1 MTMIKVS
8 VILPVYGVADYIEAC
23 THSLLAQTLQ
33 EVEFLF
39 VDDHGPDDSIAILQ
53 RTIEGHPRASQFRV
67 LTPEHNLGAGMA
79 RNFGIP
85 EAKGEYISFIDPD
98 DTVEPDMLEVLYN
111 KAKLFNA
118 DICCCYMQKC
128 FPDGSTGDLLVNPHV
143 TEGPL
148 THDNRAYVLTH
159 YVSLFASMIYR
170 REMVIN
176 NDIHF
181 PEDRAA
187 DDSFFVSCVW
197 MKAASVAYVDRPLY
211 HYLIRP
217 GSVTTT
223 LQSDKYKKRLAVFGK
238 LMQYARDHNVYDEF
252 KPELDYMY
260 LKKGYLSSVANHVR
274 NSSKP
279 SKEAFAEI
287 YGELLKQVPDY
298 KRNHYYRSNI
308 AMRILISLLRW
319 CPSLATVVL
328 RWYIKKNNIIS

>member
-1 MTMIKVS
+1 MIKVS
-8 VILPVYGVADYIEAC
+8 VVLPVYGVAEYIEAC
-23 THSLLAQTLQ
+23 TRSLLAQTLE

-53 RTIEGHPRASQFRV
+53 RTIEGHPRAHQFRV
-67 LTPEHNLGAGMA
+67 LTPDHNLGAGMA

-85 EAKGEYISFIDPD
+85 EAQGEYISFIDPD

-111 KAKLFNA
+111 KAKSLDS

-128 FPDGSTGDLLVNPHV
+128 FPDGTTGDLLVNPHV
-143 TEGPL
+143 AEGPL
-148 THDNRAYVLTH
+148 THDSRAYVLTH

-170 REMVIN
+170 REMVMD
-176 NDIHF
+176 NDIRF

-197 MKAASVAYVDRPLY
+197 MKARSVAYVDRPLY

-238 LMQYARDHNVYDEF
+238 LMAYAKEHGVYEEF
-252 KPELDYMY
+252 KPEIDYMY
-260 LKKGYLSSVANHVR
+260 LKKGYLSSVANYIR
-274 NSSKP
+274 NSRRP
-279 SKEAFAEI
+279 SYSTYEEI
-287 YGELLKQVPDY
+287 HEELIRQVPDY
-298 KRNHYYRSNI
+298 RQNRYLRGNFV
-308 AMRILISLLRW
+308 MRILMQLLRR
-319 CPSLATVVL
+319 CPAVATVAL

>member
-1 MTMIKVS
+1 MIKVS

-23 THSLLAQTLQ
+23 TKSLLAQTLND
-33 EVEFLF
+33 VEFLF
-39 VDDHGPDDSIAILQ
+39 VDDHGPDNSIEIMR
-53 RTIEGHPRASQFRV
+53 RTIEGHPRANQFRV

-79 RNFGIP
+79 RNYGIP
-85 EAKGEYISFIDPD
+85 EAQGEYISFIDPD

-111 KAKLFNA
+111 RAKELDT

-128 FPDGSTGDLLVNPHV
+128 FPDGSNGDLLVNPRV
-143 TEGPL
+143 EEGAL
-148 THDNRAYVLTH
+148 THDSRAYVLTN

-170 REMVIN
+170 RQMILD
-176 NDIHF
+176 NDIRF

-197 MKAASVAYVDRPLY
+197 MKTRSVAYVERPMY

-223 LQSDKYKKRLAVFGK
+223 KQSDKYKKRLAVFGK
-238 LMQYARDHNVYDEF
+238 LMAYAKNHGTYDEF

-260 LKKGYLSSVANHVR
+260 IKKGYLSSLANYIR

-279 SKEAFAEI
+279 QAATYREI
-287 YGELLKQVPDY
+287 YDELLAQVPDY
-298 KRNHYYRSNI
+298 RQNHYYRSNTV
-308 AMRILISLLRW
+308 MRILFQLIQR
-319 CPSLATVVL
+319 CPAVATVAL
-328 RWYIKKNNIIS
+328 RWYIKKNNIVS

>member
-1 MTMIKVS
+1 MIKVS
-8 VILPVYGVADYIEAC
+8 VILPVYGVAEYIEAC
-23 THSLLAQTLQ
+23 VKSLLAQTL
-33 EVEFLF
+33 EDVEFLF
-39 VDDHGPDDSIAILQ
+39 VDDHGSDDSIAILQ

-85 EAKGEYISFIDPD
+85 EAQGEYISFIDPD

-111 KAKLFNA
+111 KAKSMDS

-143 TEGPL
+143 EEGEL
-148 THDNRAYVLTH
+148 THEKRAYVLTH
-159 YVSLFASMIYR
+159 YVSLFASMVYR
-170 REMVIN
+170 REMVLQH
-176 NDIHF
+176 DIRF

-197 MKAASVAYVDRPLY
+197 MKARSVAYVDRPLY

-223 LQSDKYKKRLAVFGK
+223 MQSDKYRKRLTVFRK
-238 LMQYARDHNVYDEF
+238 LMQYAKEHGVYDEY
-252 KPELDYMY
+252 KAELDYMY

-279 SKEAFAEI
+279 SQEAFDEI
-287 YGELLKQVPDY
+287 YAELLRQVPDY
-298 KRNHYYRSNI
+298 VSCHYYRSDI
-308 AMRILISLLRW
+308 AMRVLVFLLRH
-319 CPSLATVVL
+319 CPSLATPAL
-328 RWYIKKNNIIS
+328 RYIINKKNIIT

>member
-1 MTMIKVS
+1 MIKVS
-8 VILPVYGVADYIEAC
+8 VILPVYGVAEYIEAC
-23 THSLLAQTLQ
+23 TRSLLAQTLE

-39 VDDHGPDDSIAILQ
+39 VDDHGPDDSIAILE
-53 RTIEGHPRASQFRV
+53 RTIEGHPRAHQFRV
-67 LTPEHNLGAGMA
+67 LTPDHNLGAGMA

-98 DTVEPDMLEVLYN
+98 DTVEPDILEVLYN
-111 KAKLFNA
+111 KAKGVDA

-128 FPDGSTGDLLVNPHV
+128 FPDGSRGDLLINPHV
-143 TEGPL
+143 AEGAL
-148 THDNRAYVLTH
+148 THESRAYVLTH

-170 REMVIN
+170 REMIVA
-176 NDIHF
+176 NDIRF

-187 DDSFFVSCVW
+187 DDSYFVSCVW
-197 MKAASVAYVDRPLY
+197 MKAGSVAYVDRPLY

-223 LQSDKYKKRLAVFGK
+223 LQSDKYRKRLRVFSK
-238 LMQYARDHNVYDEF
+238 LMAYAKEHDVYKEY

-279 SKEAFAEI
+279 SREAFEEI
-287 YGELLKQVPDY
+287 YDELLKQVPDY
-298 KRNHYYRSNI
+298 AECHYYREDF
-308 AMRILISLLRW
+308 AMRALVFLLRR
-319 CPSLATVVL
+319 CPSLATPAL
-328 RWYIKKNNIIS
+328 RYIIKKKNIIT

>member
-1 MTMIKVS
+1 MIKVS
-8 VILPVYGVADYIEAC
+8 VILPVYGVAEYIEAC
-23 THSLLAQTLQ
+23 TKSLLAQTL
-33 EVEFLF
+33 EDVEFLF
-39 VDDHGPDDSIAILQ
+39 VDDHGPDDSIAILK
-53 RTIEGHPRASQFRV
+53 RTIEGHPRAGQFRV

-85 EAKGEYISFIDPD
+85 EAQGEYISFIDPD

-111 KAKLFNA
+111 KAKSIDA

-128 FPDGSTGDLLVNPHV
+128 FPDGSNGDMLINPHV
-143 TEGPL
+143 AEGPL
-148 THDNRAYVLTH
+148 THDSRAYVLTH

-170 REMVIN
+170 REMVVQ
-176 NDIHF
+176 NDILF

-187 DDSFFVSCVW
+187 DDSYFVSCVW

-223 LQSDKYKKRLAVFGK
+223 MQSDKYRKRLTVFSK
-238 LMQYARDHNVYDEF
+238 LMQYAKEHGVYEEY
-252 KPELDYMY
+252 KAELDYMY

-279 SKEAFAEI
+279 SQAAFDEI
-287 YGELLKQVPDY
+287 YAELLKQVPDY
-298 KRNHYYRSNI
+298 TACRYYRSDL
-308 AMRILISLLRW
+308 AMRALVFLLRH
-319 CPSLATVVL
+319 CPALAVPVL
-328 RWYIKKNNIIS
+328 RYIIKKKNIIT

>member
-1 MTMIKVS
+1 MTKVS
-8 VILPVYGVADYIEAC
+8 VILPVYGVAEYIEKC
-23 THSLLAQTLQ
+23 VQSLLAQTLD

-85 EAKGEYISFIDPD
+85 EAQGEYIAFIDPD

-111 KAKLFNA
+111 KAKSIDA

-143 TEGPL
+143 EEGTL
-148 THDNRAYVLTH
+148 SHESRAYILTH

-170 REMVIN
+170 REMVVA
-176 NDIHF
+176 NDIRF

-187 DDSFFVSCVW
+187 DDSYFVSCVW
-197 MKAASVAYVDRPLY
+197 MKARSVAYVDRPLY

-223 LQSDKYKKRLAVFGK
+223 MQSDKYKKRLSVFGK
-238 LMQYARDHNVYDEF
+238 LMQYARTHGVYDDF
-252 KPELDYMY
+252 KDELDYMY
-260 LKKGYLSSVANHVR
+260 LKKGYLSSVANHIR
-274 NSSKP
+274 NSSRP
-279 SKEAFAEI
+279 SAEAFRAI
-287 YGELLKQVPDY
+287 HDELVRLIPDY
-298 KRNHYYRSNI
+298 RENRYLKRNKV
-308 AMRILISLLRW
+308 MRLLIWLLHH
-319 CPSLATVVL
+319 CPATATAVM
-328 RWYIKKNNIIS
+328 RWYIKKNNIVS

>member
-1 MTMIKVS
+1 MIKVS

-23 THSLLAQTLQ
+23 TKSLLAQTLD

-39 VDDHGPDDSIAILQ
+39 VDDHGPDDSIAILK

-85 EAKGEYISFIDPD
+85 EAEGEYISFIDPD
-98 DTVEPDMLEVLYN
+98 DTVEPDMLQVLYSRA
-111 KAKLFNA
+111 KAMDS

-128 FPDGSTGDLLVNPHV
+128 FPDGSTGDLLMNPHV
-143 TEGPL
+143 PEGPL
-148 THDNRAYVLTH
+148 THDSRAFVLTH

-170 REMVIN
+170 REMVVA
-176 NDIHF
+176 NDIRF

-187 DDSFFVSCVW
+187 DDSYFVSCVW
-197 MKAASVAYVDRPLY
+197 MKTASVAYVDRPLY

-223 LQSDKYKKRLAVFGK
+223 LQSDKYKKRLAVFSK
-238 LMQYARDHNVYDEF
+238 LMQYARTHGVYDEF
-252 KPELDYMY
+252 KLELDYMY
-260 LKKGYLSSVANHVR
+260 LKKGYLSSVANYIR

-279 SKEAFAEI
+279 SPATYREI
-287 YGELLKQVPDY
+287 YEELLRVIPDY
-298 KRNHYYRSNI
+298 KGNRYLKDNMV
-308 AMRILISLLRW
+308 MRLLIWTLQH
-319 CPSLATVVL
+319 CPAVATVVM

>member
-1 MTMIKVS
+1 MIKVS

-23 THSLLAQTLQ
+23 TKSLLAQTLD

-39 VDDHGPDDSIAILQ
+39 VDDHGPDDSIAILK

-85 EAKGEYISFIDPD
+85 EAEGEYISFIDPD
-98 DTVEPDMLEVLYN
+98 DTVEPDMLEVLYSRA
-111 KAKLFNA
+111 KAMDS

-128 FPDGSTGDLLVNPHV
+128 FPDGSTGDLLMNPHV
-143 TEGPL
+143 PEGPL
-148 THDNRAYVLTH
+148 THDSRAFVLTH

-170 REMVIN
+170 REMVVA
-176 NDIHF
+176 NDIRF

-187 DDSFFVSCVW
+187 DDSYFVSCVW

-223 LQSDKYKKRLAVFGK
+223 LQSDKYKKRLAVFSK
-238 LMQYARDHNVYDEF
+238 LMQYARTHGVYDEF
-252 KPELDYMY
+252 KLELDYMY
-260 LKKGYLSSVANHVR
+260 LKKGYLSSVANYIR

-279 SKEAFAEI
+279 SPATYREI
-287 YGELLKQVPDY
+287 HDELLRVIPDY
-298 KRNHYYRSNI
+298 KGNRYLKDNMV
-308 AMRILISLLRW
+308 MRLLIWTLQH
-319 CPSLATVVL
+319 CPAVATVVM

>member
-1 MTMIKVS
+1 MIKVS

-23 THSLLAQTLQ
+23 TKSLLAQTLN

-39 VDDHGPDDSIAILQ
+39 VDDHGPDDSIAIMQ
-53 RTIEGHPRASQFRV
+53 RTIEGHPRASQFHV
-67 LTPEHNLGAGMA
+67 LTPSHNLGAGMA

-98 DTVEPDMLEVLYN
+98 DTVEPDMLETLYN
-111 KAKLFNA
+111 KAKSIDS

-128 FPDGSTGDLLVNPHV
+128 FPDGSNGDLLINPHV
-143 TEGPL
+143 TEGTL

-170 REMVIN
+170 REMIVN
-176 NDIHF
+176 NNILF

-187 DDSFFVSCVW
+187 DDSYFVSCVW
-197 MKAASVAYVDRPLY
+197 MKTASVAYVDRPLY

-223 LQSDKYKKRLAVFGK
+223 KQSDKYKKRLIVFSK
-238 LMQYARDHNVYDEF
+238 LMQYAKEHGVYNEYKD
-252 KPELDYMY
+252 ELDYMY
-260 LKKGYLSSVANHVR
+260 IKKGYLSSIANHVR

-279 SKEAFAEI
+279 SSEAFKEI
-287 YGELLKQVPDY
+287 YEELLRQVPDY
-298 KRNHYYRSNI
+298 QSNCYYSTNI
-308 AMRILISLLRW
+308 VMRFLLFLIKH
-319 CPSLATVVL
+319 CPTLATIAL
-328 RWYIKKNNIIS
+328 RAYIKKNNIIS

>member
-1 MTMIKVS
+1 MIKVS

-23 THSLLAQTLQ
+23 TKSLLAQTLD

-39 VDDHGPDDSIAILQ
+39 VDDHGPDDSIAILK

-85 EAKGEYISFIDPD
+85 EAEGEYISFIDPD
-98 DTVEPDMLEVLYN
+98 DTVEPDMLQVLYSRA
-111 KAKLFNA
+111 KAMDS

-128 FPDGSTGDLLVNPHV
+128 FPDGSTGDLLMNPHV
-143 TEGPL
+143 PEGPL
-148 THDNRAYVLTH
+148 THDSRAFVLTH

-170 REMVIN
+170 REMVVA
-176 NDIHF
+176 NDIRF

-187 DDSFFVSCVW
+187 DDSYFVSCVW

-223 LQSDKYKKRLAVFGK
+223 LQSDKYKKRLAVFSK
-238 LMQYARDHNVYDEF
+238 LMQYARTHGVYDEF
-252 KPELDYMY
+252 KLELDYMY
-260 LKKGYLSSVANHVR
+260 LKKGYLSSVANYIR

-279 SKEAFAEI
+279 SPATYREI
-287 YGELLKQVPDY
+287 HDELLRVIPDY
-298 KRNHYYRSNI
+298 KGNRYLKDNMV
-308 AMRILISLLRW
+308 MRLLIWTLQH
-319 CPSLATVVL
+319 CPAVATVVM

>member
-1 MTMIKVS
+1 MIKVS

-23 THSLLAQTLQ
+23 TKSLLAQTLD

-39 VDDHGPDDSIAILQ
+39 VDDHGPDDSIAILK

-85 EAKGEYISFIDPD
+85 EAEGEYISFIDPD
-98 DTVEPDMLEVLYN
+98 DTVEPDMLEVLYSRA
-111 KAKLFNA
+111 KAMDS

-128 FPDGSTGDLLVNPHV
+128 FPDGSTGDLLMNPHV
-143 TEGPL
+143 PEGPL
-148 THDNRAYVLTH
+148 THDSRAFVLTH

-170 REMVIN
+170 REMVVA
-176 NDIHF
+176 NDIRF

-187 DDSFFVSCVW
+187 DDSYFVSCVW

-223 LQSDKYKKRLAVFGK
+223 LQSDKYKKRLAVFSK
-238 LMQYARDHNVYDEF
+238 LMQYARTHGVYDEF

-260 LKKGYLSSVANHVR
+260 LKKGYLSSVANYIR

-279 SKEAFAEI
+279 SPATYREI
-287 YGELLKQVPDY
+287 HDELLRVIPDY
-298 KRNHYYRSNI
+298 KGNRYLKDNMV
-308 AMRILISLLRW
+308 MRLLIWTLQH
-319 CPSLATVVL
+319 CPAVATVVM

>member
-1 MTMIKVS
+1 MIKVS

-23 THSLLAQTLQ
+23 TKSLLAQTL
-33 EVEFLF
+33 EDVEFLF

-53 RTIEGHPRASQFRV
+53 RTIEGHPRANQFRV

-111 KAKLFNA
+111 KAKATNA

-128 FPDGSTGDLLVNPHV
+128 FPNGSTGDMLMNPHV
-143 TEGPL
+143 PEGTL
-148 THDNRAYVLTH
+148 THDSRAFVLTH

-170 REMVIN
+170 REMVVA
-176 NDIHF
+176 NDIRF

-187 DDSFFVSCVW
+187 DDSYFVSCVW

-223 LQSDKYKKRLAVFGK
+223 LQSDKYKKRLAVFSK
-238 LMQYARDHNVYDEF
+238 LMQYARTHGVYDEF

-260 LKKGYLSSVANHVR
+260 LKKGYLSSVANYIR

-279 SKEAFAEI
+279 SPSTYREI
-287 YGELLKQVPDY
+287 HSELLRVIPDY
-298 KRNHYYRSNI
+298 SDNRYLKNNMV
-308 AMRILISLLRW
+308 MRLLIWTLQH
-319 CPSLATVVL
+319 CPAVATVAM

>member
-1 MTMIKVS
+1 MIKVS
-8 VILPVYGVADYIEAC
+8 VILPVYGVAEYIEAC
-23 THSLLAQTLQ
+23 TKSLLAQTLD

-39 VDDHGPDDSIAILQ
+39 VDDRGPDDSIAILQ

-85 EAKGEYISFIDPD
+85 EAQGEYISFIDPD

-111 KAKLFNA
+111 KAKSMDA
-118 DICCCYMQKC
+118 DVCCCYMQKC
-128 FPDGSTGDLLVNPHV
+128 FPDGSTGELLMNPHV
-143 TEGPL
+143 AEGAL
-148 THDNRAYVLTH
+148 THDGRAYVLTH

-170 REMVIN
+170 REMVME
-176 NDIHF
+176 NDIRF

-187 DDSFFVSCVW
+187 DDSYFVSCVW
-197 MKAASVAYVDRPLY
+197 MKAHSVAYIDRPLY

-238 LMQYARDHNVYDEF
+238 LMSYAKNHGAYEEF
-252 KPELDYMY
+252 KPEIDYMY
-260 LKKGYLSSVANHVR
+260 LKKGYLSSVANYIR
-274 NSSKP
+274 NSQRP
-279 SKEAFAEI
+279 SHATYREI
-287 YGELLKQVPDY
+287 HEELLRQVPG
-298 KRNHYYRSNI
+298 YRENRYLRHN
-308 AMRILISLLRW
+308 AVMRILMQLLRR
-319 CPSLATVVL
+319 CPSVATVAL

>member
-1 MTMIKVS
+1 MIKIS
-8 VILPVYGVADYIEAC
+8 VILPVYGVAEYIEAC
-23 THSLLAQTLQ
+23 TKSLLAQTLE

-39 VDDHGPDDSIAILQ
+39 VDDHGPDDSISILK
-53 RTIEGHPRASQFRV
+53 RTIEGHPRAHQFRV

-85 EAKGEYISFIDPD
+85 EVQGEYISFIDPD

-111 KAKLFNA
+111 KAKASNA

-143 TEGPL
+143 EEGEL
-148 THDNRAYVLTH
+148 THDKRAFVLTH

-170 REMVIN
+170 REMVVA
-176 NDIHF
+176 NDIRF

-187 DDSFFVSCVW
+187 DDSYFVSCVW

-223 LQSDKYKKRLAVFGK
+223 LQSDKYKKRLAVFSK
-238 LMQYARDHNVYDEF
+238 LMQYARTHGVYDEF
-252 KPELDYMY
+252 KPEIDYMY
-260 LKKGYLSSVANHVR
+260 LKKGYLSSVANYIR

-279 SKEAFAEI
+279 SPVTYSEI
-287 YGELLKQVPDY
+287 HDELLRVIPDY
-298 KRNHYYRSNI
+298 KENRYLKGNLV
-308 AMRILISLLRW
+308 MRLLIWILQH
-319 CPSLATVVL
+319 CPAVATVAM

>member
-1 MTMIKVS
+1 MIKVS

-23 THSLLAQTLQ
+23 TKSLLAQTLND
-33 EVEFLF
+33 VEFLF
-39 VDDHGPDDSIAILQ
+39 VDDHGPDDSIAIMQ

-79 RNFGIP
+79 RNYGIP

-111 KAKLFNA
+111 KAKSIDS

-128 FPDGSTGDLLVNPHV
+128 FPDGSNGDLLINPHV
-143 TEGPL
+143 AEGTL
-148 THDNRAYVLTH
+148 THDSRAYVLTH

-170 REMVIN
+170 REMIISN
-176 NDIHF
+176 NILF

-187 DDSFFVSCVW
+187 DDSYFVSCVW
-197 MKAASVAYVDRPLY
+197 MKTASVAYVDRPLY

-223 LQSDKYKKRLAVFGK
+223 KQSDKYKKRLIVFSK
-238 LMQYARDHNVYDEF
+238 LMQYAKEHGVYDEY
-252 KPELDYMY
+252 KAELDYMY
-260 LKKGYLSSVANHVR
+260 IKKGYLSSIANHVR

-279 SKEAFAEI
+279 SPEAFKEI
-287 YGELLKQVPDY
+287 YEELLKQIPDY
-298 KRNHYYRSNI
+298 QSNHYYSSNVV
-308 AMRILISLLRW
+308 MRILLFLIKR
-319 CPSLATVVL
+319 CPTLATTAL
-328 RWYIKKNNIIS
+328 RAYIKKNNIIS

>member
-1 MTMIKVS
+1 MIKVS

-23 THSLLAQTLQ
+23 TKSLLAQTLD

-67 LTPEHNLGAGMA
+67 LHPDHNLGAGMA

-111 KAKLFNA
+111 KAHSTNS

-128 FPDGSTGDLLVNPHV
+128 FPDGSTGDLLINPHV
-143 TEGPL
+143 QEGPL
-148 THDNRAYVLTH
+148 SHDNRAYILTH

-170 REMVIN
+170 REMVIQ
-176 NDIHF
+176 NDIRF

-197 MKAASVAYVDRPLY
+197 MKAHSVVYVDRPLY

-223 LQSDKYKKRLAVFGK
+223 KQSDKYRKRLAVFGK
-238 LMQYARDHNVYDEF
+238 LMQYAKDHDVYDEY

-260 LKKGYLSSVANHVR
+260 LKKGYLSSIANHVR

-279 SKEAFAEI
+279 SSDAFKEI
-287 YGELLKQVPDY
+287 YAELLRQVPDF
-298 KRNHYYRSNI
+298 KSNQYYRSNI
-308 AMRILISLLRW
+308 IMRILFCLIKC
-319 CPSLATVVL
+319 CPSLATVAL
-328 RWYIKKNNIIS
+328 RFYIKKNNIIS

>member
-1 MTMIKVS
+1 MIKVS

-23 THSLLAQTLQ
+23 TRSLLAQTLD

-53 RTIEGHPRASQFRV
+53 RTIEGHPRAGQFRV

-85 EAKGEYISFIDPD
+85 KAKGEYISFIDPD

-111 KAKLFNA
+111 KAQSLDS

-128 FPDGSTGDLLVNPHV
+128 FPDGSTGDLLINPHV
-143 TEGPL
+143 AEGTL
-148 THDNRAYVLTH
+148 THDSRAFVLTH

-170 REMVIN
+170 REMVMA
-176 NDIHF
+176 NDIRF

-197 MKAASVAYVDRPLY
+197 MKARSVAYIDRPLY

-223 LQSDKYKKRLAVFGK
+223 LQSDKYRKRLAVFGK
-238 LMQYARDHNVYDEF
+238 LMAYAKEHGVYEEF
-252 KPELDYMY
+252 KPEIDYMY
-260 LKKGYLSSVANHVR
+260 LKKGYLSSVANYIR
-274 NSSKP
+274 NSQRP
-279 SKEAFAEI
+279 AHATYKEIRE
-287 YGELLKQVPDY
+287 ELMRQVPDY
-298 KRNHYYRSNI
+298 RQNRYLQGNFV
-308 AMRILISLLRW
+308 MRVLMQLLRR
-319 CPSLATVVL
+319 CPSVATVAL

>member
-1 MTMIKVS
+1 MAKVS
-8 VILPVYGVADYIEAC
+8 VILPVYGVAEYIEAC
-23 THSLLAQTLQ
+23 TKSLLAQTLD

-85 EAKGEYISFIDPD
+85 EAQGEYISFIDPD

-111 KAKLFNA
+111 KAKA
-118 DICCCYMQKC
+118 SDSDICCCYMQKC

-143 TEGPL
+143 AEGEL
-148 THDNRAYVLTH
+148 THEKRAYILTH

-170 REMVIN
+170 REMILAH
-176 NDIHF
+176 DIRF

-187 DDSFFVSCVW
+187 DDSYFVSCVW
-197 MKAASVAYVDRPLY
+197 MKARSVAYVDRPLY

-223 LQSDKYKKRLAVFGK
+223 MQSDKYKKRLAVFGK
-238 LMQYARDHNVYDEF
+238 LMQYAKDHGAYDEF
-252 KPELDYMY
+252 KHELDYMY
-260 LKKGYLSSVANHVR
+260 LKKGYLSSVANYIR
-274 NSSKP
+274 NSRRP
-279 SKEAFAEI
+279 QAATYREI
-287 YGELLKQVPDY
+287 YDELMKQVPDY
-298 KRNHYYRSNI
+298 QENSYYRSDKKMQ
-308 AMRILISLLRW
+308 ALIRLLRC
-319 CPSLATVVL
+319 CPSLATVAL
-328 RWYIKKNNIIS
+328 RWYIKKNNIIT